1 MDQKIVQVNSL
12 VVQGTWVLSLV
23 RELHP
28 TCPNKD
34 LAQPDKYIKI
44 NIFLNCLIFVAI
56 LSTVLCSSQNADP
69 AFCIILL
76 ELYVSTSVSGAIV
89 NYMDF
94 LFLNSNCSLLVYRK
108 KLLSFY
114 PVTLIN
120 SLNSFRVSW

>member
-44 NIFLNCLIFVAI
+44 NMFLNFLIFVAI
-56 LSTVLCSSQNADP
+56 IFGALGEAGKSCAVPSSAP
-69 AFCIILL
+69 LL
-76 ELYVSTSVSGAIV
+76 WI
-89 NYMDF
+89 
-94 LFLNSNCSLLVYRK
+94 
-108 KLLSFY
+108 
-114 PVTLIN
+114 
-120 SLNSFRVSW
+120 